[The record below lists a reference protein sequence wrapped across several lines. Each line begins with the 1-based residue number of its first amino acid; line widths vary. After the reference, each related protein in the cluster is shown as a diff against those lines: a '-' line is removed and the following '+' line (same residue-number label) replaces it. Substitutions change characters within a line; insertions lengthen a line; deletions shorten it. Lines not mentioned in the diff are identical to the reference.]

1 MSAPFGEQGLAEP
14 ALAGLRVLEVADE
27 RGEFCGKLLAGLGAE
42 VIKVEPPGGSPTRQ
56 LGPFYKDEPD
66 PERSLFF
73 WHYNQGK
80 RGVTLDLECAE
91 GRALFRRLVERADI
105 VLEAGPPGRLDRLDI
120 GYSSCVT
127 RPSSLVWCAIT
138 DFGQDGPWRDLRASD
153 LVHLAL
159 GGQMMVSGYPP
170 DEDDTYDT
178 PPIAPQMW
186 QAYHMGGLAALLNIL
201 TAVLFAERGGTGQFL
216 DVSIHEA
223 CNNQTEIHLS
233 NYLTAGAFRNR
244 RPQFAEARAAD
255 GIYMVAM
262 PAMRDRF
269 PVMLD
274 WLDAHGAGEGFRA
287 PEFAEPTYTNTGE
300 GIRHVGAL
308 LNGFVGAHDSEW
320 LFHEAQGRGFTWA
333 PIRPPESGPADP
345 HYAGRGNF
353 APVEYPEL
361 GLSLVDAASPWV
373 ATETPWVVGRRAPHL
388 GEDNAAVYGEALGL
402 SAAEIVALAAAGV
415 I

>member
-1 MSAPFGEQGLAEP
+1 LGEPALPEA
-14 ALAGLRVLEVADE
+14 ALAGLRVIEVADE

-42 VIKVEPPGGSPTRQ
+42 VIKVEPPVGSPTRRI
-56 LGPFYKDEPD
+56 GPFYEDKRDS
-66 PERSLFF
+66 ERSLFY

-80 RGVTLDLECAE
+80 RGVTLDLERPE
-91 GRALFRRLVERADI
+91 GQALFRRLVERADI
-105 VLEAGPPGRLDRLDI
+105 VLEAGPLGALDALGI
-120 GYSSCVT
+120 GYSSLST
-127 RPSSLVWCAIT
+127 PESSLVWCAIT
-138 DFGQDGPWRDLRASD
+138 DFGRDGPWRDLRASD

-170 DEDDTYDT
+170 DEGETYDT

-201 TAVLFAERGGTGQFL
+201 MAVLFAERGGTGQFL

-244 RPQFAEARAAD
+244 RTQYAEARAAD
-255 GIYMVAM
+255 GIWMVAM

-269 PVMLD
+269 QVMLD

-287 PEFAEPTYTNTGE
+287 PEFEEQTYTNTLE
-300 GIRHVGAL
+300 GMRHVGRL
-308 LNGFVGAHDSEW
+308 LGEFVGAHNSEW
-320 LFHEAQGRGFTWA
+320 LFHEAQRRGFTWA

-345 HYAGRGNF
+345 HYTGRGNF
-353 APVEYPEL
+353 APVEYPEIERTL
-361 GLSLVDAASPWV
+361 IDAASPWV
-373 ATETPWVVGRRAPHL
+373 ASETPWVVGRRAPRL
-388 GEDNAAVYGEALGL
+388 GEHNAEVYGAELGL
-402 SAAEIVALAAAGV
+402 AEAELADLAAAEV

>member
-1 MSAPFGEQGLAEP
+1 VTAELANA
-14 ALAGLRVLEVADE
+14 ALAGLRVIEVADQ

-42 VIKVEPPGGSPTRQ
+42 VIKIEPPGGSLTRRI
-56 LGPFYKDEPD
+56 GPFYQDTPD
-66 PERSLFF
+66 PERSLFS

-80 RGVTLDLECAE
+80 RGVTLDLERPE
-91 GRALFRRLVERADI
+91 GQAIFRRLVERADI
-105 VLEAGPPGRLDRLDI
+105 VPEGGSPGALDRLGL
-120 GYSSCVT
+120 GYSALGSQ
-127 RPSSLVWCAIT
+127 RSAPVWCAIT
-138 DFGQDGPWRDLRASD
+138 DFGRDGPWRDLRASD
-153 LVHLAL
+153 LVHLVL

-170 DEDDTYDT
+170 ADDETYDT
-178 PPIAPQMW
+178 PPMAPQMW
-186 QAYHMGGLAALLNIL
+186 HACHMGGLAALFNIL
-201 TAVLFAERGGTGQFL
+201 TAVLFAERGGAGQLL

-287 PEFAEPTYTNTGE
+287 PEFEEPTYTNTTE
-300 GIRHVGAL
+300 GIRHVGQL
-308 LNGFVGAHDSEW
+308 LNDFIGAHDSEW
-320 LFHEAQGRGFTWA
+320 PFHEAQRRGFTWA
-333 PIRPPESGPADP
+333 PIRPPETGPADH

-361 GLSLVDAASPWV
+361 GRSLLDAASPWV
-373 ATETPWVVGRRAPHL
+373 ASETPWVVGRRSPRL
-388 GEDNAAVYGEALGL
+388 GEHNADVYGAELGL
-402 SAAEIVALAAAGV
+402 TAAECATLAESGV